1 VSNLERNGSPFEDRT
16 RATFEA
22 SVSNLDGRTRSRLN
36 QARQRAV
43 DAAQRPSQK
52 WMKALIPATGIAA
65 AAVLAVMLQV
75 TPTNRTQHD
84 GAVVA
89 LEDLDIVSDA
99 DNLDLMQD
107 LDFYA
112 WMPQGMP
119 QGNARDR

>member
-1 VSNLERNGSPFEDRT
+1 LVSDLDRNESRFEERT
-16 RATFEA
+16 RASFEA
-22 SVSNLDGRTRSRLN
+22 SVANLDGRTRSRLN

-43 DAAQRPSQK
+43 DAAQARPK
-52 WMKALIPATGIAA
+52 WMKALIPATGVAA

-75 TPTNRTQHD
+75 NPSIRSQSN
-84 GAVVA
+84 GATVA

-112 WMPQGMP
+112 WMPQGP
-119 QGNARDR
+119 QGDAQVQ